1 MDEQFKDE
9 LKTNA
14 QMATGTLTTFALL
27 KSMTQSK
34 TLTVMVC
41 VGLLGFSGFIFF
53 LMKMAN

>member
-14 QMATGTLTTFALL
+14 QMATGTLTSFALL